1 MEDLHQ
7 SSSFHDRF
15 SFGFQKKSFCLHLRV
30 PFTSK
35 RLLNRRSKKAFV
47 ILLWIFLCCKTAGD
61 SLFKIGLQTRND
73 LLYET
78 FLYYNPLVLL
88 AVMIWLWGI
97 NLRVFS
103 ASKISYAKVF
113 DLDGTHLT
121 SREIWKIALWIT
133 LIVLTSMTSFLYFS
147 AHNSYLAASQP
158 VLLYSVLPLMLVLPL
173 DGFFLTS
180 RLFFLRTVARIF
192 IPLQPI
198 TFADFFVA
206 DVLTSMAKVLSDV
219 ERATCRMFHG
229 QVATLSWF
237 EPDSTCGS
245 HSVWIPCILAL
256 PYLCRFLQCL
266 RQYSDTRDKSCV
278 FNALKYATSFPVIL
292 LSALKYHVALEVWH
306 GVYRPLW
313 LISGLVN
320 TCFSF
325 YWDIRRDWDLN
336 FFSSLCNLKY
346 HVLRPN
352 VLYSNH
358 SVAILCQTSWAQL
371 TDALPIVD
379 TWIVGGDFNNIESD
393 SDWCSDIRL
402 VLSSI
407 SSHEQEEWDRFL
419 LATHTADAWHVLLL
433 ASIEDLSVFL
443 GDFVVYYGA
452 IGTNLLLRWAWT
464 YKLSAHL
471 RHNYITVFL
480 MTALEMLRRF
490 QWIFFRVESEWS
502 KMSRSNL
509 QTSAADS
516 VKNAEV
522 LIPLAEYNV

>member
-1 MEDLHQ
+1 MAAAKASVVR
-7 SSSFHDRF
+7 SSE
-15 SFGFQKKSFCLHLRV
+15 
-30 PFTSK
+30 
-35 RLLNRRSKKAFV
+35 AFV
-47 ILLWIFLCCKTAGD
+47 ILLWIFLCCKA
-61 SLFKIGLQTRND
+61 
-73 LLYET
+73 
-78 FLYYNPLVLL
+78 
-88 AVMIWLWGI
+88 AMIWLWGI

-133 LIVLTSMTSFLYFS
+133 LIVLTSMTSFLYFP

-158 VLLYSVLPLMLVLPL
+158 CSP
-173 DGFFLTS
+173 
-180 RLFFLRTVARIF
+180 
-192 IPLQPI
+192 
-198 TFADFFVA
+198 
-206 DVLTSMAKVLSDV
+206 
-219 ERATCRMFHG
+219 
-229 QVATLSWF
+229 
-237 EPDSTCGS
+237 S
-245 HSVWIPCILAL
+245 HA
-256 PYLCRFLQCL
+256 
-266 RQYSDTRDKSCV
+266 
-278 FNALKYATSFPVIL
+278 ALKYATSFPVIL

-306 GVYRPLW
+306 GVHRPLW

-325 YWDIRRDWDLN
+325 YWDTRRDWDLN

-346 HVLRPN
+346 PVLRPN
-352 VLYSNH
+352 LLYSNH
-358 SVAILCQTSWAQL
+358 S
-371 TDALPIVD
+371 
-379 TWIVGGDFNNIESD
+379 
-393 SDWCSDIRL
+393 
-402 VLSSI
+402 
-407 SSHEQEEWDRFL
+407 
-419 LATHTADAWHVLLL
+419 
-433 ASIEDLSVFL
+433 
-443 GDFVVYYGA
+443 VYYGA

-516 VKNAEV
+516 VKDAEV